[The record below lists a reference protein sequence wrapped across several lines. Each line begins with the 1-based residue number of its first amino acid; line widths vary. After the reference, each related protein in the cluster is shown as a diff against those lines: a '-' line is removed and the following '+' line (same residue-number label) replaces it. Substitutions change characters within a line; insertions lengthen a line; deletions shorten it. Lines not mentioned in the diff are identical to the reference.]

1 MRNRSVRKTVT
12 FTSKKVDKDGKLS
25 VFDLR
30 VPLALALGLYEKLTH
45 KELEEHYYDIRAER
59 QRRDE
64 SA

>member
-1 MRNRSVRKTVT
+1 MAT
-12 FTSKKVDKDGKLS
+12 FTSRKVDANGKIS

-30 VPLALALGLYEKLTH
+30 VPLALALGLYEKLTK

-59 QRRDE
+59 ERRGE